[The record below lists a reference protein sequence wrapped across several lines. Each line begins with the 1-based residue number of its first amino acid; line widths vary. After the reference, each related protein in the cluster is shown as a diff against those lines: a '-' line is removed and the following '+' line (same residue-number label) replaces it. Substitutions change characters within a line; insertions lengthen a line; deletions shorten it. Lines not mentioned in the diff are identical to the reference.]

1 MLDFI
6 IQIDNKNLQRFQ
18 NMSIKDL
25 YNKYFFLDDN
35 KFFEFYND
43 ELYLHIIS
51 LTGKIEWSLCKD
63 NLMKYLKQYVKE
75 KQHILNG
82 DKNE

>member
-18 NMSIKDL
+18 NMPIKDL

-35 KFFEFYND
+35 KFFEFYNN
-43 ELYLHIIS
+43 ELYLNIIS
-51 LTGKIEWSLCKD
+51 LTDKIEWSLCKD
-63 NLMKYLKQYVKE
+63 NLMEYLK
-75 KQHILNG
+75 
-82 DKNE
+82 